1 MSNRIKYKIERS
13 NKTTSDRMK
22 FNSKEDGIELTCHI
36 SKQCNTNNVPE
47 LKENYVLSFQFDIDY
62 LASFGNPSVLILDKK
77 ETELCC
83 NAKLIVSEI
92 LKTKYTGHLKNMLI
106 EAKAIELF
114 LCVVGCELEIE
125 DKCGSC
131 TFLTNQYE
139 KEKIY
144 AAKEILLNNLAY
156 PPIISEL
163 SLQVGI
169 NQCYLKKG
177 FKDIFGTT
185 IYAFVQE
192 QRIIKAKLLL
202 KTTNSSVSDIA
213 EMVGFSNA
221 SNFSNAFKN
230 YTGISPSE
238 LRNN

>member
-1 MSNRIKYKIERS
+1 
-13 NKTTSDRMK
+13 MK

-36 SKQCNTNNVPE
+36 SKQCNLNNVAE

-62 LASFGNPSVLILDKK
+62 LASFGNPSVSILDKI

-83 NAKLIVSEI
+83 NSKLIVSEI

-131 TFLTNQYE
+131 KFLTNPYE

-144 AAKEILLNNLAY
+144 SAKEILLNNLEY

-163 SLQVGI
+163 ALQVGI

-230 YTGISPSE
+230 YTGILPSE